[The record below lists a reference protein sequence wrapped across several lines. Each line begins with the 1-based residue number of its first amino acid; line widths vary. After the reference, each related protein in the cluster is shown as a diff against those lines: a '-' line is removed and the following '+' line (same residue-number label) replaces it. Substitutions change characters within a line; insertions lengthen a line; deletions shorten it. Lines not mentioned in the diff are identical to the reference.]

1 MRRRRLLI
9 ASLAT
14 LVVVAPLAWF
24 WHASLVPS
32 TYSVMDMGY
41 VDTGGGA
48 EHEGG
53 HHGSH
58 HAEPATSVTDLVEDP
73 ERVADV
79 VVELTARR
87 GRISLSSGYSVD
99 GYTLNGRSPGPTITA
114 RVGQLVEVQVTNDN
128 VPDGIAVHWH
138 GIDVPNA
145 EDGVAGVTQDAIGPG
160 EDHTYRFVVD
170 RVGSYWYHSHQVSH
184 VQVARGLFGPLI
196 VLPDTGIDQ
205 DHDVA
210 AVAHTYRGVRTLNA
224 VQGDVPVTAAEG
236 KSVRVRA
243 INTDNGPMRVWSDS
257 DYRIVAIDGT
267 EVNRPAPVHGK
278 DVTVTAGG
286 RIDLVVT
293 SPARVQIGG
302 ATALLI
308 GPEGHT
314 APPRPPPPTS
324 QVDLLTY
331 GEPAPSR
338 LDASDPDRE
347 FRYSVDRKPGF
358 VDGKP
363 GMWWSINGHLFP
375 DVPMFTVAEGDIV
388 VMHIENHSGEVHPM
402 HLHGHHV
409 LVLSRDGKPSTGS
422 PWWTDSLDVRNDET
436 YEVAFV
442 ADNPGVWM
450 DHCHNLRHAADGLL
464 AHLMYE
470 GVTTPYVVGGDAGNS
485 PE

>member
-1 MRRRRLLI
+1 MRRRALLV

-41 VDTGGGA
+41 VDTGGA
-48 EHEGG
+48 PEHHSG
-53 HHGSH
+53 HHGAH
-58 HAEPATSVTDLVEDP
+58 TTSVADLVEDP
-73 ERVADV
+73 ERVPDV
-79 VVELTARR
+79 VVELTAQR
-87 GRISLSSGYSVD
+87 GRIDLSSGYSVD

-114 RVGQLVEVQVTNDN
+114 RVGQLVEVHVINDN
-128 VPDGIAVHWH
+128 VPDGIAMHWH
-138 GIDVPNA
+138 GVDVPNSQ
-145 EDGVAGVTQDAIGPG
+145 DGVAGVTQDAIGPG
-160 EDHTYRFVVD
+160 KSHTYRFVVD

-184 VQVARGLFGPLI
+184 VQVVRGLFGPLI
-196 VLPDTGIDQ
+196 VLPAAGIDQ
-205 DHDVA
+205 DHDVT

-224 VQGDVPVTAAEG
+224 VRGDVPVAAAEG
-236 KSVRVRA
+236 ETVRVRA

-257 DYRIVAIDGT
+257 DYRIAAIDGT
-267 EVNRPAPVHGK
+267 EVNQPTAVSGK

-308 GPEGHT
+308 APKGATP
-314 APPRPPPPTS
+314 PPRPPPPTS

-331 GEPAPSR
+331 GAPTETG

-347 FRYSVDRKPGF
+347 FTYSVGRKPGF
-358 VDGKP
+358 VDGMP

-375 DVPMFTVAEGDIV
+375 DVPMFMVAEGDVV
-388 VMHIENHSGEVHPM
+388 VMHIENHSGEVHPI
-402 HLHGHHV
+402 HLHGHHA

-422 PWWTDSLDVRNDET
+422 PWWTDSLNVNRDESFDI
-436 YEVAFV
+436 AFV

-450 DHCHNLRHAADGLL
+450 DHCHNLNHAADGLV

-470 GVTTPYVVGGDAGNS
+470 GVSTPYVVGGDSDNS

>member
-9 ASLAT
+9 ASLAA
-14 LVVVAPLAWF
+14 LVVIAPLGWF
-24 WHASLVPS
+24 WYASLVPS

-48 EHEGG
+48 EHHGS

-58 HAEPATSVTDLVEDP
+58 ATSVPDLVEDP

-79 VVELTARR
+79 VVDLTARR
-87 GRISLSSGYSVD
+87 GKISLSSGYSVE
-99 GYTLNGRSPGPTITA
+99 GFTLNGRSPGPTIRA
-114 RVGQLVEVQVTNDN
+114 RVGQLVEVHVTNDN
-128 VPDGIAVHWH
+128 VPDGIAIHWH

-145 EDGVAGVTQDAIGPG
+145 EDGVAGVTQDAIAPG
-160 EDHTYRFVVD
+160 EEHTDRFVVD

-184 VQVARGLFGPLI
+184 VQVVRGLLGPLV
-196 VLPDTGIDQ
+196 VLPAAGIDQ
-205 DHDVA
+205 DHDVV

-224 VQGDVPVTAAEG
+224 VRGDVPVAAADGET
-236 KSVRVRA
+236 VRVRA
-243 INTDNGPMRVWSDS
+243 INTDNGPVRVWTDS
-257 DYRIVAIDGT
+257 DYRVAAIDGT
-267 EVNRPAPVHGK
+267 EVNQPTRVSGK

-308 GPEGHT
+308 GPEGRS
-314 APPRPPPPTS
+314 PRPKPPQPTH

-331 GEPAPSR
+331 GSPTSTG

-347 FRYSVDRKPGF
+347 FTYSVDRKPGF
-358 VDGKP
+358 IDGMP

-375 DVPMFTVAEGDIV
+375 DVPMFLVSEGDVV

-402 HLHGHHV
+402 HLHGHHA

-422 PWWTDSLDVRNDET
+422 PWWTDSLDVRRGESFDI
-436 YEVAFV
+436 AFV

-450 DHCHNLRHAADGLL
+450 DHCHNLTHAADGLV

-470 GVTTPYVVGGDAGNS
+470 GVSTPYVVGGDADNS

>member
-1 MRRRRLLI
+1 MRRRPLLV
-9 ASLAT
+9 ATLAT
-14 LVVVAPLAWF
+14 LVLVAPLAWF

-41 VDTGGGA
+41 VDTGGA
-48 EHEGG
+48 DEHHGG
-53 HHGSH
+53 HHG
-58 HAEPATSVTDLVEDP
+58 AGTTSVADLVEDP
-73 ERVADV
+73 ERPADV
-79 VVELTARR
+79 VVELTAKR
-87 GRISLSSGYSVD
+87 GRINLASGYSVD

-114 RVGQLVEVQVTNDN
+114 RVGQLVEVHVSNDN
-128 VPDGIAVHWH
+128 VPDGIAIHWH

-145 EDGVAGVTQDAIGPG
+145 EDGVAGVTQDAIAPG
-160 EDHTYRFVVD
+160 ESHTYRFVVD

-184 VQVARGLFGPLI
+184 VQVIRGLLGPLI
-196 VLPDTGIDQ
+196 VLPPAGIAQ
-205 DHDVA
+205 EHDVA

-224 VQGDVPVTAAEG
+224 VRGNVPVEAAAGE
-236 KSVRVRA
+236 SVRVRA

-257 DYRIVAIDGT
+257 DYRIAAIDGT
-267 EVNRPAPVHGK
+267 EVNRPTPVSGK
-278 DVTVTAGG
+278 DVIVTAGG

-308 GPEGHT
+308 GPEGSP
-314 APPRPPPPTS
+314 APPRQPPPTS

-331 GEPAPSR
+331 GEPTPTE

-347 FRYSVDRKPGF
+347 FTYSVDRKPGF
-358 VDGKP
+358 IDGVP

-375 DVPMFTVAEGDIV
+375 DVPMFMVAEGDVV
-388 VMHIENHSGEVHPM
+388 VMNIENHSGEVHPM
-402 HLHGHHV
+402 HLHGHHA

-422 PWWTDSLDVRNDET
+422 PWWTDSLNVESGES
-436 YEVAFV
+436 YAIAFV

-450 DHCHNLRHAADGLL
+450 DHCHNLTHAADGLL

-470 GVTTPYVVGGDAGNS
+470 GVSTPYVVGGDAGNS